1 VAFKKSTTSTATSK
15 ETYETNVGT
24 IGSSTWTYNAAT
36 ASPTKTFNNFGRDSI
51 VLNTGF
57 LNDGYNQMVKE
68 MLLSN
73 AVYLVEEER
82 YVTLKDTQVEY
93 KTSLNDN
100 LVQYTFSFEYAAQV
114 KNRVW
119 L

>member
-1 VAFKKSTTSTATSK
+1 
-15 ETYETNVGT
+15 
-24 IGSSTWTYNAAT
+24 
-36 ASPTKTFNNFGRDSI
+36 
-51 VLNTGF
+51 
-57 LNDGYNQMVKE
+57 MVKE
-68 MLLSN
+68 MLLSD
-73 AVYLVEEER
+73 AVYLVEQDR
-82 YVTLKDTQVEY
+82 YVILKDTQVEY

>member
-1 VAFKKSTTSTATSK
+1 
-15 ETYETNVGT
+15 
-24 IGSSTWTYNAAT
+24 
-36 ASPTKTFNNFGRDSI
+36 
-51 VLNTGF
+51 
-57 LNDGYNQMVKE
+57 MVKE

-73 AVYLVEEER
+73 SVYLVEEER
-82 YVTLKDTQVEY
+82 YVILNDTQVEY

-100 LVQYTFSFEYAAQV
+100 LVQYTFNMTYAAQV